1 MKPAVDRIRE
11 VVVTLKE
18 DPSLAKS
25 LISASRFLSWGNKGS
40 MKTFIMIFQNNLKAV
55 IFL

>member
-11 VVVTLKE
+11 VVVILKE